1 MKKRR
6 VYLFL
11 MFISILLMAVGLGIL
26 GFRLYDD
33 IRVSKISSVSEHIVN
48 MSTDVDYVK
57 EESLL
62 DLLREEFN
70 NDEVIAFL
78 DFSDIGIRYPIMQC
92 DNNRYYLNYDPYG
105 NYSVNGSVFLDSDC
119 SSNFEDVSS
128 VVYGHKTVGDT
139 MFGVLERN
147 TGNSFKGKSFKIY
160 LEDRVLTYDVVSVE
174 WLSANDRS
182 YFIEKS
188 DLNLFR
194 DTLEKFG
201 ERYKGTEL
209 GEKYVTLITCSY
221 TRGYQ
226 LRYGCTGCLVSTE
239 YYGGSK

>member
-11 MFISILLMAVGLGIL
+11 MILSVVLMMIGLGIL

-33 IRVSKISSVSEHIVN
+33 IRVSEISSVSEHIVN
-48 MSTDVDYVK
+48 IATDIDSPGR
-57 EESLL
+57 EDMIE
-62 DLLREEFN
+62 LLRKEFN
-70 NDEVIAFL
+70 NDEVIAYL
-78 DFSDIGIRYPIMQC
+78 DFSEIGINYPIMQGS
-92 DNNRYYLNYDPYG
+92 DNRHYLNYDPYG

-139 MFGVLERN
+139 MFGVLERS
-147 TGNSFKGKSFKIY
+147 TGNSMEGKSFKIY
-160 LEDRVLTYDVVSVE
+160 LEDRVLTYFVVSVE
-174 WLSANDRS
+174 WLNANDRS

-188 DLNLFR
+188 DLNGFR
-194 DTLEKFG
+194 DTLKKFG
-201 ERYKGTEL
+201 EGYKGTEL

-226 LRYGCTGCLVSTE
+226 LRYGCTGCLISIE
-239 YYGGSK
+239 YYAH